1 MKIELEPYQEH
12 FLASKST
19 FCAMISSVGT
29 GKTFMLLLKSWLYAE
44 ANPDSLILIVRK
56 EYTDLRDS
64 TLKDFRTYFGVDVDS
79 NKEYKF
85 PNGSVIMFRHG
96 GELAVLKNMNLSF
109 VGIEQAEEFESDEV
123 FVFLNDRL
131 RRKNASYR
139 QLCVI
144 ANANGHNWLWRI
156 FIHQAQEV
164 KVLDEQTKQI
174 VRTRKEIIDL
184 LGENIEVDYLC
195 VEASTFANAKNL
207 AKDFLA
213 RLISQKKDSPNH
225 YMQYVENSHDEVDSS
240 DLLLTHREVYDSPH
254 IELPYQNRV
263 IKRVAALDVARFG
276 DDETVYTIIEQKD
289 VYRWEQV
296 FQEAFKKVDTTW
308 QSGYCMEMERKFG
321 LDLTV
326 IDDVG
331 VGGGVTDN
339 LKSNGNRVLPFIA
352 NSNATASKQMNYE
365 SCNDEGFFMLQ
376 DLLRHG
382 WLKMLPDIIQAEQLM
397 TIRFKFKK
405 KGDSLIKTILTKEE
419 MRTKYKEIKSPDRA
433 KSLMMAVWGT
443 DKRPN
448 EMTENQYNLPKY
460 GVTEDDSHLIGVGS
474 YNQTGRTIDLP
485 RYGRVE

>member
-1 MKIELEPYQEH
+1 MKIELEKYQAE
-12 FLASKST
+12 FLPSKAF
-19 FCAMISSVGT
+19 FCAMISAVGT
-29 GKTFMLLLKSWLYAE
+29 GKTLMLLLKAWLYAE
-44 ANPDSLILIVRK
+44 AYPDSLILIVRK

-64 TLKDFRTYFGVDVDS
+64 TLKDFRSYFSVDVDT

-85 PNGSVIMFRHG
+85 SNGSVIMFRHG

-109 VGIEQAEEFESDEV
+109 VGIEQAEEFDSDEV

-131 RRKNASYR
+131 RRKNAPYR

-144 ANANGHNWLWRI
+144 ANASGHNWLWRI
-156 FIHQAQEV
+156 FIHQAQETII
-164 KVLDEQTKQI
+164 LDESTKQY
-174 VRTRKEIIDL
+174 VRKRTEKIDL
-184 LGENIEVDYLC
+184 FGENIDVDYLC
-195 VEASTFANAKNL
+195 VEASTFANNKNL
-207 AKDFLA
+207 ARDFLA

-225 YMQYVENSHDEVDSS
+225 YLQYVENSHEEVDSS
-240 DLLLTHREVYDSPH
+240 DLLFTHKDVYDSPH
-254 IELPYQNRV
+254 IVLPDENRI

-276 DDETVYTIIEQKD
+276 DDETVYTILEQKD
-289 VYRWEQV
+289 IYRWEQV

-339 LKSNGNRVLPFIA
+339 LKSNGNRILPFIA
-352 NSNATASKQMNYE
+352 NANATASKLMNYE

-382 WLKMLPDIIQAEQLM
+382 WLKLLPDITQAEQLM
-397 TIRFKFKK
+397 TVRYKFKK

-448 EMTENQYNLPKY
+448 DNTERQINLPRY
-460 GVTEDDSHLIGVGS
+460 GLNEDDMQTIGVDYKS
-474 YNQTGRTIDLP
+474 SRDIDLP
-485 RYGRVE
+485 RYGRSD

>member
-1 MKIELEPYQEH
+1 MKIELEPYQAE
-12 FLASKST
+12 FLPSKAF

-29 GKTFMLLLKSWLYAE
+29 GKTLMLLLKAWLFAE
-44 ANPDSLILIVRK
+44 AYPDSLLLIVRK

-64 TLKDFRTYFGVDVDS
+64 TLKDFRSYFGVDVDA

-109 VGIEQAEEFESDEV
+109 VGIEQAEEFDSDEV

-131 RRKNASYR
+131 RRKNSPYR

-156 FIHQAQEV
+156 FIHQAKEV
-164 KVLDEQTKQI
+164 IVIDEPTKQI
-174 VRTRKEIIDL
+174 VRKRTEEIDL
-184 LGENIEVDYLC
+184 FGDKIKVDYLC
-195 VEASTFANAKNL
+195 VEASTFANSKNL

-225 YMQYVENSHDEVDSS
+225 YLQYVENSHEEVDAS
-240 DLLLTHREVYDSPH
+240 DLLLTHKEVYDSPY
-254 IELPYQNRV
+254 IELPYQNRI

-276 DDETVYTIIEQKD
+276 DDETVYTILEQKD
-289 VYRWEQV
+289 IYRWEQV
-296 FQEAFKKVDTTW
+296 FQETFKKVDTTW
-308 QSGYCMEMERKFG
+308 QSGYCMEMERKFA

-352 NSNATASKQMNYE
+352 NSNATALKLMNYE
-365 SCNDEGFFMLQ
+365 NCNDEGFFMLQ

-382 WLKMLPDIIQAEQLM
+382 WLKLLPDIIQAEQLM
-397 TIRFKFKK
+397 TIRYKFKK

-443 DKRPN
+443 DKRPG
-448 EMTENQYNLPKY
+448 EMEERESNLPKY
-460 GVTEDDSHLIGVGS
+460 GMDDVDLYLVGQNG
-474 YNQTGRTIDLP
+474 YNRDIEFP
-485 RYGRVE
+485 RYGRID